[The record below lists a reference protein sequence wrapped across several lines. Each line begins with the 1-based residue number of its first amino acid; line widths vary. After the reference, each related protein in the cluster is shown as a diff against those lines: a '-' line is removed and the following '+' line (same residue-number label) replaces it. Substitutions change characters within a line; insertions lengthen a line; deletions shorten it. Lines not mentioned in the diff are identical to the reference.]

1 MRDQQREI
9 VNMVASGQL
18 TPAEAAARLEA
29 LGREPHPQPQ
39 RLGPAPAVA
48 VAPGRVVRVVSNF
61 GSAEVVGDPNVSF
74 AVAEG
79 PHRARQDGDPLVIE
93 HGPIFEDDT
102 FSFSTG
108 RRYVNGLEHQN
119 RNIIVRMNPDLVLVA
134 NVRAGNVKVSG
145 VHGPIT
151 AEVQMGNCR
160 IDDFKSPIN
169 AIVQAGNV
177 NAQGRLDGGESKVR
191 CEMGSIRLT
200 LDKGSSVRVTAH
212 SSMGKVTID
221 GGTGR
226 HKASGDVTQDVTIGA
241 GAGKLDVDC
250 TMGSVRVIAD

>member
-1 MRDQQREI
+1 ME
-9 VNMVASGQL
+9 S
-18 TPAEAAARLEA
+18 T
-29 LGREPHPQPQ
+29 
-39 RLGPAPAVA
+39 
-48 VAPGRVVRVVSNF
+48 VRVFARF
-61 GSAEVVGDPNVSF
+61 GLGF
-74 AVAEG
+74 
-79 PHRARQDGDPLVIE
+79 IE
-93 HGPIFEDDT
+93 I
-102 FSFSTG
+102 
-108 RRYVNGLEHQN
+108 
-119 RNIIVRMNPDLVLVA
+119 
-134 NVRAGNVKVSG
+134 
-145 VHGPIT
+145 GPIT

-191 CEMGSIRLT
+191 CEMGSIRLN